1 MKWLSQLFYLM
12 LKIKKF
18 DSFFYI
24 ARFQDNQD
32 YVEGKKKKN
41 QTTNSE
47 AEQTKRHK
55 FDNCTK
61 LEKVSPYKGNSK
73 AGDLAQ
79 W

>member
-1 MKWLSQLFYLM
+1 M

-41 QTTNSE
+41 KTKTKPPTVKQNKQNDTNLMT
-47 AEQTKRHK
+47 AQNWKKYHPTKAI
-55 FDNCTK
+55 
-61 LEKVSPYKGNSK
+61 LIYKSRVNSSFMSC
-73 AGDLAQ
+73 
-79 W
+79 